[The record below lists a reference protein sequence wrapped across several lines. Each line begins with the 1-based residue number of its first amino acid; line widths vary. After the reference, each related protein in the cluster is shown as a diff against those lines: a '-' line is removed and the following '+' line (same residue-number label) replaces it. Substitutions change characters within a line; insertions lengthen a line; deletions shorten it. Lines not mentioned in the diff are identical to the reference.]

1 MGAITP
7 RLSLPYP
14 ALTDVADGPAAF
26 SALALALDKA
36 AIDDQGA
43 FSSRPVS
50 TPGTPGIKGRYYWA
64 TDQDILYRDN
74 GTGWDQVTMSAPVD
88 PDPSIGGLR
97 TLGPGHNQACEGD
110 DPRLSDQRTPLDN
123 SVTAPKVH
131 TSLKPSAGAASGT
144 EALRALGYNPGQAA
158 PGIHSQYHQPAF
170 NGGVDPIDYTKVNL
184 VGTNNQRLARA
195 ANTAPGLFWYE
206 TDTQDF
212 YYSDGTAW
220 YRVVQHSLA
229 GPTYMPIANFP
240 PSSPA
245 DGQELYLKIDART
258 VWHVRYEAAEPTQ
271 YKWKCI
277 GRQEPVYAS
286 SSGSIPL
293 PPSGSPGAVAQVQ
306 LPRQGEYRLEAGG
319 VFDRANPSN
328 SGTHVNLGTGIGGM
342 QGIQGEG
349 WLDATGGHT
358 AQTVEI
364 SNDYA
369 PASAGQS
376 AAAYAYGTT
385 TPADPSAPVNVIKA
399 WVKAFPCR
407 LA

>member
-1 MGAITP
+1 MGSLTP

-14 ALTDVADGPAAF
+14 ALTDVADGPASF
-26 SALALALDKA
+26 QALAVALDRA

-43 FSSRPVS
+43 FSARPVS

-64 TDQDILYRDN
+64 TDQTILYRDN
-74 GTGWDQVTMSAPVD
+74 GLGWDQVTMSAPVD
-88 PDPSIGGLR
+88 PDQTVPGLR
-97 TLGPGHNQACEGD
+97 TLGTGHQQACAGD

-123 SVTAPKVH
+123 SVTGPKVH
-131 TSLKPSAGAASGT
+131 TSLKPSGGAASST
-144 EALRALGYNPGQAA
+144 EALRALGYGPGQAA
-158 PGIHSQYHQPAF
+158 AGIHSPYHQPTY

-184 VGTNNQRLARA
+184 FGTNNQRIART

-206 TDTQDF
+206 TDTQDL

-229 GPTYMPIANFP
+229 GPTYMPIASFP

-277 GRQEPVYAS
+277 GRQEPMYAN

-293 PPSGSPGAVAQVQ
+293 SASAIAVCQVQ
-306 LPRQGEYRLEAGG
+306 LPRSGEYRLEAGG
-319 VFDRANPSN
+319 VFDRAAASN
-328 SGTHVNLGTGIGGM
+328 SGTHLNLGTGIGGIA
-342 QGIQGEG
+342 GIQGEG

-364 SNDYA
+364 ANDYA
-369 PASAGQS
+369 PSTTGQS
-376 AAAYAYGTT
+376 AAAYAYGVTS
-385 TPADPSAPVNVIKA
+385 PADPGAPVNIIKA
-399 WVKAFPCR
+399 WMKAFPLR
-407 LA
+407 LS